1 MKKLLL
7 TLLLFS
13 AGTGISAAKTYD
25 LKSPDGKIAVRV
37 DVGADAV
44 SYSISRDGKELI
56 APSPLSLTLADGR
69 VLGRKASVRKAS
81 AKSVDEIIEAPF
93 YKRSAVEDRYNSLT
107 LTFKG
112 DYGIDFRAY
121 DDGAAYRFRT
131 SMKDEITVT
140 DELVDIRFP
149 EDFTTLVPYARDGK
163 KESGL
168 ARYYFNSFESTYST
182 QPVSKVA
189 DNRLAFL
196 PILADAGT
204 AKIVITEADL
214 EDYPGMYLYNP
225 TGGKALRGNF
235 APYPAKEVQG
245 GHNELQL
252 LVTEREDFIA
262 RTSGTR
268 TFPWRVF
275 AIAGRDIQLAD
286 NDMVY
291 RLAAPSRVEDVS
303 WIKPGKVAWDWWNT
317 WNLYGVDFK
326 SGINNETYKY
336 YIDFAADHGIEYVIL
351 DEGWAVNKKA
361 DLFQVVPEIDLPEL
375 VAYGKERGVGI
386 VLWAGFYATE
396 RDLERVCKHY
406 SEMGIKGFKVD
417 FLDRDDQ
424 KIADFTYRL
433 AETAAKYRLFLDMHG
448 YHKPAGIQRTYPNV
462 LNFEGVFG
470 LEQMK
475 WTSEKTDMVTYDV
488 TIPFIRMLAGPMDY
502 TPGIFVMDVAEVNPG
517 NHSHVNA
524 TLANQLALYVTMYSP
539 LQMAADLPE
548 HYEKYMDAFRFIEDV
563 ALDWEESRYL
573 LAEPGDYIVVARKA
587 KDTGEWFV
595 GGVTDENRR
604 TVTLPFD
611 YLDPG
616 KEYVAT
622 LYADAPDADYQTNPQ
637 AYVIRTGKVRQ
648 RTELDVEMARGGGFA
663 ISIREATDA
672 DRKLCKLK

>member
-44 SYSISRDGKELI
+44 TYSISRDGKELI

-93 YKRSAVEDRYNSLT
+93 YKRSAVENRYNSLT

-163 KESGL
+163 KEPGL

-225 TGGKALRGNF
+225 TSGKALRGNF

-336 YIDFAADHGIEYVIL
+336 YIDFAADHGIE
-351 DEGWAVNKKA
+351 
-361 DLFQVVPEIDLPEL
+361 
-375 VAYGKERGVGI
+375 
-386 VLWAGFYATE
+386 
-396 RDLERVCKHY
+396 
-406 SEMGIKGFKVD
+406 
-417 FLDRDDQ
+417 
-424 KIADFTYRL
+424 
-433 AETAAKYRLFLDMHG
+433 
-448 YHKPAGIQRTYPNV
+448 
-462 LNFEGVFG
+462 
-470 LEQMK
+470 
-475 WTSEKTDMVTYDV
+475 
-488 TIPFIRMLAGPMDY
+488 
-502 TPGIFVMDVAEVNPG
+502 
-517 NHSHVNA
+517 
-524 TLANQLALYVTMYSP
+524 
-539 LQMAADLPE
+539 
-548 HYEKYMDAFRFIEDV
+548 
-563 ALDWEESRYL
+563 
-573 LAEPGDYIVVARKA
+573 
-587 KDTGEWFV
+587 
-595 GGVTDENRR
+595 
-604 TVTLPFD
+604 
-611 YLDPG
+611 
-616 KEYVAT
+616 
-622 LYADAPDADYQTNPQ
+622 
-637 AYVIRTGKVRQ
+637 
-648 RTELDVEMARGGGFA
+648 
-663 ISIREATDA
+663 
-672 DRKLCKLK
+672 

>member
-1 MKKLLL
+1 
-7 TLLLFS
+7 
-13 AGTGISAAKTYD
+13 
-25 LKSPDGKIAVRV
+25 
-37 DVGADAV
+37 
-44 SYSISRDGKELI
+44 
-56 APSPLSLTLADGR
+56 
-69 VLGRKASVRKAS
+69 
-81 AKSVDEIIEAPF
+81 
-93 YKRSAVEDRYNSLT
+93 
-107 LTFKG
+107 
-112 DYGIDFRAY
+112 
-121 DDGAAYRFRT
+121 
-131 SMKDEITVT
+131 MKDEITVT

-163 KESGL
+163 KEPGL

-361 DLFQVVPEIDLPEL
+361 DLFQVVPAIDLPEL

-396 RDLERVCKHY
+396 RDLERACKHY

-502 TPGIFVMDVAEVNPG
+502 TQGAMRNATRRNFRAVGSEAMSQGTRCRQLAEYVIFESPFNMLCDSPSNYMREPECTEFIASVPTTWDETVGLDGRVGEYVSIARRKGDTWYVGGMTDWNARTLTIDLGFLGEGAYTAELFRDG
-517 NHSHVNA
+517 VNA
-524 TLANQLALYVTMYSP
+524 DKAARDYKRESVEIPADRKLTVK
-539 LQMAADLPE
+539 MAP
-548 HYEKYMDAFRFIEDV
+548 
-563 ALDWEESRYL
+563 
-573 LAEPGDYIVVARKA
+573 
-587 KDTGEWFV
+587 
-595 GGVTDENRR
+595 
-604 TVTLPFD
+604 
-611 YLDPG
+611 
-616 KEYVAT
+616 
-622 LYADAPDADYQTNPQ
+622 
-637 AYVIRTGKVRQ
+637 
-648 RTELDVEMARGGGFA
+648 GGGFA
-663 ISIREATDA
+663 LKIS
-672 DRKLCKLK
+672 RK

>member
-13 AGTGISAAKTYD
+13 AGTGISAAKTYE

-37 DVGADAV
+37 DAGTQAV
-44 SYSISRDGKELI
+44 TYSISRDGKELI

-69 VLGRKASVRKAS
+69 VLGQKAVVRKTS
-81 AKSVDEIIEAPF
+81 TKSVDETIEAPF
-93 YKRSAVEDRYNSLT
+93 YKRSTVDNKYNSLT

-112 DYGIDFRAY
+112 DYGVDFRAY
-121 DDGAAYRFRT
+121 DDGVAYRFVT
-131 SMKDEITVT
+131 SMKDEITVA

-149 EDFTTLVPYARDGK
+149 EDFRAYVPYVNPRK
-163 KESGL
+163 KEGGIE
-168 ARYYFNSFESTYST
+168 RCYFNSFENTYT
-182 QPVSKVA
+182 NQPVSEVA
-189 DNRLAFL
+189 ADHLAFL

-361 DLFQVVPEIDLPEL
+361 DLFQVCLLYTSPSP
-375 VAYGKERGVGI
+375 
-386 VLWAGFYATE
+386 
-396 RDLERVCKHY
+396 RD
-406 SEMGIKGFKVD
+406 S
-417 FLDRDDQ
+417 
-424 KIADFTYRL
+424 
-433 AETAAKYRLFLDMHG
+433 
-448 YHKPAGIQRTYPNV
+448 
-462 LNFEGVFG
+462 
-470 LEQMK
+470 
-475 WTSEKTDMVTYDV
+475 
-488 TIPFIRMLAGPMDY
+488 
-502 TPGIFVMDVAEVNPG
+502 
-517 NHSHVNA
+517 
-524 TLANQLALYVTMYSP
+524 
-539 LQMAADLPE
+539 
-548 HYEKYMDAFRFIEDV
+548 
-563 ALDWEESRYL
+563 
-573 LAEPGDYIVVARKA
+573 
-587 KDTGEWFV
+587 
-595 GGVTDENRR
+595 
-604 TVTLPFD
+604 
-611 YLDPG
+611 
-616 KEYVAT
+616 
-622 LYADAPDADYQTNPQ
+622 
-637 AYVIRTGKVRQ
+637 
-648 RTELDVEMARGGGFA
+648 
-663 ISIREATDA
+663 
-672 DRKLCKLK
+672 

>member
-1 MKKLLL
+1 M
-7 TLLLFS
+7 
-13 AGTGISAAKTYD
+13 
-25 LKSPDGKIAVRV
+25 
-37 DVGADAV
+37 
-44 SYSISRDGKELI
+44 
-56 APSPLSLTLADGR
+56 
-69 VLGRKASVRKAS
+69 LGRKASVRKAS

-163 KESGL
+163 KEPGL
-168 ARYYFNSFESTYST
+168 ARYYFNSFENTYST

-189 DNRLAFL
+189 DDRLAFL

-326 SGINNETYKY
+326 SG
-336 YIDFAADHGIEYVIL
+336 
-351 DEGWAVNKKA
+351 
-361 DLFQVVPEIDLPEL
+361 
-375 VAYGKERGVGI
+375 
-386 VLWAGFYATE
+386 
-396 RDLERVCKHY
+396 
-406 SEMGIKGFKVD
+406 
-417 FLDRDDQ
+417 DR
-424 KIADFTYRL
+424 KSTRL
-433 AETAAKYRLFLDMHG
+433 
-448 YHKPAGIQRTYPNV
+448 N
-462 LNFEGVFG
+462 
-470 LEQMK
+470 
-475 WTSEKTDMVTYDV
+475 S
-488 TIPFIRMLAGPMDY
+488 
-502 TPGIFVMDVAEVNPG
+502 
-517 NHSHVNA
+517 SHV
-524 TLANQLALYVTMYSP
+524 S
-539 LQMAADLPE
+539 
-548 HYEKYMDAFRFIEDV
+548 
-563 ALDWEESRYL
+563 ESRMPSS
-573 LAEPGDYIVVARKA
+573 A
-587 KDTGEWFV
+587 
-595 GGVTDENRR
+595 
-604 TVTLPFD
+604 
-611 YLDPG
+611 
-616 KEYVAT
+616 
-622 LYADAPDADYQTNPQ
+622 
-637 AYVIRTGKVRQ
+637 
-648 RTELDVEMARGGGFA
+648 
-663 ISIREATDA
+663 
-672 DRKLCKLK
+672 

>member
-1 MKKLLL
+1 MSLKPLFLFACTVCALPLMAQKNYTL
-7 TLLLFS
+7 T
-13 AGTGISAAKTYD
+13 
-25 LKSPDGKIAVRV
+25 SPDGTLQATVATGSDLRISLS
-37 DVGADAV
+37 AD
-44 SYSISRDGKELI
+44 GETLL
-56 APSPLSLTLADGR
+56 APSPVSMTLGGGE
-69 VLGRKASVRKAS
+69 VLGSNPKVTRARKNTADARIAS
-81 AKSVDEIIEAPF
+81 PF
-93 YKRSAVEDRYNSLT
+93 YKKSSVRDHYNELELT
-107 LTFKG
+107 MRG
-112 DYGIDFRAY
+112 DYGLVVRLY
-121 DDGAAYRFRT
+121 DDGLAYRFTTRK
-131 SMKDEITVT
+131 KDGI
-140 DELVDIRFP
+140 LVENEQVAYTFP
-149 EDFTTLVPYARDGK
+149 ADYTAYAPYVGHKRLLDFEGQFR
-163 KESGL
+163 
-168 ARYYFNSFESTYST
+168 NSFENTYTRLPLT
-182 QPVSKVA
+182 QLDPRK
-189 DNRLAFL
+189 LIFL
-196 PILADAGT
+196 PVLVELPGGR
-204 AKIVITEADL
+204 KMVITEADL

-361 DLFQVVPEIDLPEL
+361 DLFQVVPAIDLPEL

-470 LEQMK
+470 LEQML
-475 WTSEKTDMVTYDV
+475 SL
-488 TIPFIRMLAGPMDY
+488 IHI
-502 TPGIFVMDVAEVNPG
+502 
-517 NHSHVNA
+517 
-524 TLANQLALYVTMYSP
+524 
-539 LQMAADLPE
+539 
-548 HYEKYMDAFRFIEDV
+548 
-563 ALDWEESRYL
+563 
-573 LAEPGDYIVVARKA
+573 
-587 KDTGEWFV
+587 
-595 GGVTDENRR
+595 
-604 TVTLPFD
+604 
-611 YLDPG
+611 
-616 KEYVAT
+616 
-622 LYADAPDADYQTNPQ
+622 
-637 AYVIRTGKVRQ
+637 
-648 RTELDVEMARGGGFA
+648 
-663 ISIREATDA
+663 
-672 DRKLCKLK
+672 